1 MAISII
7 RTMMIYAAL
16 LVSMRLMG
24 KRQLGEMELSEFVV
38 ASLIADL
45 ASHPLQDVGIPMI
58 NGLVPIFT
66 LFCCELLIAGLSLKS
81 VRLRALLFGKPSMLI
96 LRGQICQKEMRANR
110 FTVDELMQ
118 ELRNQGI
125 VDISQVEYAILET
138 DGQLNVIPFPAE
150 KPPSARQLGVT
161 VDDGGF
167 PAIVVNDGRVLENV
181 LTGTGHDRAWL
192 QEEIT
197 RSGFDSPEGIYL
209 MTVNRGGQT
218 YIAGKEAKA

>member
-66 LFCCELLIAGLSLKS
+66 LFCCELLIAGLTLKS
-81 VRLRALLFGKPSMLI
+81 VRLRTLLFGKPSMLI
-96 LRGQICQKEMRANR
+96 LRGQIRQKEMRANR

-192 QEEIT
+192 QEELT